1 MPRVIRIGIVGAK
14 FAGGFHADC
23 WATVRDTAIVAV
35 ADLDQKARDDF
46 QARYRI
52 GKGHGDYKELI
63 RDTEIDVVDI
73 CVPNFLHAEVAI
85 AAMEAGKDVICE
97 KPLATCV
104 ADGRKVVDAQK
115 RTGKRL
121 FYAEDW
127 IFAPALVRARAL
139 IQEGAIGKALYFRG
153 KECHGGSH
161 SPFAQKIKFCGGGSL
176 IHLGIH
182 PAGFFH
188 HLLGLPK
195 TVVGCCS
202 GGGEKNLQHKE
213 LEGEDF
219 AVALLTYADGTK
231 VNIEGNYITWGGMED
246 FVEIYGTTG
255 VIKVEMTFGSPLHV
269 YSQKGFGYAIE
280 KADFTHGWTRP
291 AVNEQQNLGYPDELA
306 HFAAC
311 MRGDAEQMRGTAAE
325 DGWNVLRI
333 IDAAYRSHQEG
344 RTIEL

>member
-14 FAGGFHADC
+14 FAGSFHADC
-23 WATVRDTAIVAV
+23 WATVRDISIVAV
-35 ADLDQKARDDF
+35 ADLDQKARDEF
-46 QARYRI
+46 KAKYGI
-52 GKGHGDYKELI
+52 PKGYGDYKELI
-63 RDTEIDVVDI
+63 QDPGIDAVDI

-97 KPLATCV
+97 KPLATTL
-104 ADGRKVVDAQK
+104 ADGLKVVAAQK
-115 RTGKRL
+115 NTGKRL

-127 IFAPALVRARAL
+127 IFAPALVRAKAL
-139 IQEGAIGKALYFRG
+139 VAEGAIGKALYFRG
-153 KECHGGSH
+153 KECHSGSH
-161 SPFAQKIKFCGGGSL
+161 SPFAQKIRFCGGGSL

-182 PAGFFH
+182 PIGFFH
-188 HLLGLPK
+188 HLLGMPRRV
-195 TVVGCCS
+195 TGHCS
-202 GGGEKNLQHKE
+202 GGGEKNLQHKDF
-213 LEGEDF
+213 EGEDLGI
-219 AVALLTYADGTK
+219 ALLTYADGTR
-231 VNIEGNYITWGGMED
+231 VNVEGNYITWGGMED

-291 AVNEQQNLGYPDELA
+291 AVDEQRNLGYPDELA

-311 MRGDAEQMRGTAAE
+311 MRGEAEQMKGTGAE
-325 DGWNVLRI
+325 DGCGVLRI
-333 IDAAYRSHQEG
+333 IDAAYRSNKEG